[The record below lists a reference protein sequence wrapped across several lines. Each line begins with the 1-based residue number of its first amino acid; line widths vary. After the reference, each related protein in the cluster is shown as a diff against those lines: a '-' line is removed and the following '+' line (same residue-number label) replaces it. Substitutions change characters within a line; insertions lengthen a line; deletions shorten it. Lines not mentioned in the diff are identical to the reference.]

1 MSAATAEAGK
11 YPADVW
17 QNIPRQ
23 PRAGRRAVSAQNVMS
38 VRILV
43 NKKRYCRG
51 TQVVNGR
58 VAQIPGECEEMALFL
73 ALLNTKILVKPINIQ
88 AKTWCSAGSF
98 FKGLESYKC
107 SAFPL
112 FQPFRQWEFWLE
124 RIPGPLPDM
133 AQIFCGLQGHPRKR
147 EWSVSWALRAAT
159 QASAG
164 CQSSQGQGMEQNE
177 SKCFVCLLR
186 RHFYG
191 FSHICSHSE
200 NGGSASYQLGAVVMS
215 PVMGRRWPPP
225 CMFACVL
232 SRNRLRTSWEMAENW
247 QPKED
252 LRASKAEI
260 GNWAVVITGCGIDVV
275 PINQNCWINRNCP
288 SFFFFFL
295 P

>member
-1 MSAATAEAGK
+1 MATITVFRRSSKRYDNHTKYTVALVSKHCMFFFSSPNIPPCIPPAFSTRFDGTWMSAATAEAGK

-43 NKKRYCRG
+43 NKKRYCWG

-58 VAQIPGECEEMALFL
+58 VAQIPGECEEMPLFL
-73 ALLNTKILVKPINIQ
+73 VLLNTKILVKPINIQ
-88 AKTWCSAGSF
+88 AKTLCSAGSF

-177 SKCFVCLLR
+177 SKRFVCLVH
-186 RHFYG
+186 RHF
-191 FSHICSHSE
+191 
-200 NGGSASYQLGAVVMS
+200 
-215 PVMGRRWPPP
+215 
-225 CMFACVL
+225 
-232 SRNRLRTSWEMAENW
+232 
-247 QPKED
+247 
-252 LRASKAEI
+252 
-260 GNWAVVITGCGIDVV
+260 
-275 PINQNCWINRNCP
+275 
-288 SFFFFFL
+288 
-295 P
+295 